1 MTSPFGK
8 PSDVQVRSTLSTVV
22 AQPAGAQ
29 RGTTPL
35 NQPIGSALSGE
46 NYIVRDGALELRP
59 ALSTITGVAG
69 ETSAWDSRGPVGGG
83 FELQNVLGKRYAMSF
98 HSDQY
103 IYYDETNADWV
114 QGSIGTGGG
123 AGKMR
128 GNQQTR
134 WDLAQIYL
142 DTVDDNVVVA
152 VSDAQQSLFYARP
165 IPQEFGTL
173 TNLIGAK
180 RVATFDNYVLAANI
194 FESASTLTFPQRV
207 QWSDRGSASS
217 WTGGL
222 SGFEDLLAA
231 RGEIQR
237 IIALENRVIVF
248 FDDETWQGLPSDY
261 PFTFRF
267 SPIDQGIGCPYPWT
281 ATVTPQGVV
290 FMARDFQVYLLPKAG
305 GQPTPI
311 GSAIQRKIRS
321 DITWPDRAFSVY
333 DPNMQQYE
341 MFYCASTDSY
351 PRNAAFMDINSG
363 AWSFQSFPVYL
374 TAGFAAHE
382 RPDRSNA
389 VIPMLASSQGT
400 MYYLNSSYTRDAV
413 SGTTPAISAYWE
425 FMPFGGD
432 GPAAQKSIM
441 EVRVDYDAPSASSL
455 TVRTSPSN
463 GDSFSAGV
471 GLSLRTTSVV
481 SQDIA
486 YVQEA
491 SRYPVVR
498 LEQES
503 QRQRIH
509 RAFVTARIGGR

>member
-1 MTSPFGK
+1 MTAPFGK
-8 PSDVQVRSTLSTVV
+8 PSDVQVRSTVSTVI

-29 RGTTPL
+29 RGMTPL
-35 NQPIGSALSGE
+35 NQAPGSALSGE

-59 ALSTITGVAG
+59 VISVITGVLG
-69 ETSAWDSRGPVGGG
+69 ETSVWDSRGPVGGG
-83 FELQNVLGKRYAMSF
+83 FELQNILGKRYAMSF
-98 HSDQY
+98 HSNQY

-114 QGSIGTGGG
+114 QGSLGTGGG
-123 AGKMR
+123 GGGMR

-134 WDLAQIYL
+134 WDTAQIYL

-152 VSDAQQSLFYARP
+152 ASDAQQSLFYARP
-165 IPQEFGTL
+165 AAQPFGTL

-180 RVATFDNYVLAANI
+180 RVATFDNYVLAGNI
-194 FESASTLTFPQRV
+194 FDTASTLTFPQRI

-237 IIALENRVIVF
+237 IIALENRVIVL
-248 FDDETWQGLPSDY
+248 FDDEVWQGLPSDF

-267 SPIDQGIGCPYPWT
+267 SPIDQSIGCPFPWT
-281 ATVTPQGVV
+281 ASVTPRGVM
-290 FMARDFQVYLLPKAG
+290 FMGRDYQMYMLPKEG
-305 GQPTPI
+305 GGAQPV
-311 GSAIQRKIRS
+311 GSAIQSKVRS

-363 AWSFQSFPVYL
+363 AWSFQSFPVHL
-374 TAGFAAHE
+374 TAGFAVHE

-389 VIPMLASSQGT
+389 VVPMLASSQGT
-400 MYYLNSSYTRDAV
+400 MYYLNSSYTQDAL
-413 SGTTPAISAYWE
+413 SGTTPSVSAYWE
-425 FMPFGGD
+425 FMPFGGEA
-432 GPAAQKSIM
+432 PPVQKSVTQ
-441 EVRVDYDAPSASSL
+441 VRVDYDGPSASSL
-455 TVRTSPSN
+455 TVRTSPDN
-463 GDSFSAGV
+463 GNSFNAGKRIA
-471 GLSLRTTSVV
+471 LPATSIV
-481 SQDIA
+481 SQGIA
-486 YVQEA
+486 DVYET

-509 RAFVTARIGGR
+509 RVHVTARIGGR